1 MVTITKAIGVFF
13 IWILVLHLL
22 CAAEKVSSSRIFF
35 GNTFCSFRD
44 SLVAQM
50 VKRLPAMRET
60 QFDPWIR
67 KIPWR
72 RKWQPTPVFLP
83 GKTHGQRSLA
93 GYSPWGHKEL
103 DMTKRLPFFS
113 FPLFVLLR
121 QTSEIHKISINLYVV
136 ITPLP
141 EENHLIFLRKNEIFF

>member
-60 QFDPWIR
+60 QIWSLGQEDPVEKEMATHSSILAWR
-67 KIPWR
+67 IP
-72 RKWQPTPVFLP
+72 QIEGP
-83 GKTHGQRSLA
+83 GGLQSV
-93 GYSPWGHKEL
+93 GS
-103 DMTKRLPFFS
+103 
-113 FPLFVLLR
+113 
-121 QTSEIHKISINLYVV
+121 HKIRHDWACRITAGLAETQTLGFHPQNLWCSGFCIGLENLYSWQV
-136 ITPLP
+136 P
-141 EENHLIFLRKNEIFF
+141 RWCWS